1 MQRHLTRDEEVEESQ
16 VATVRQWSGK
26 EVRALRE
33 ARRMSVREFA
43 EHLGVSDRMVSKWE
57 AGGQAIKPR
66 PMNQAAL
73 DTSLERAGADAQ
85 ARFALQVD
93 ASAIASIPEQTPPP
107 ETAHVRHP
115 ADGKP
120 MALVDAGVYL
130 SGAKNEPVWLPAFY
144 IDVRPTTNADY
155 SRFIDATGYK
165 PPGHW
170 PGGICPSELADHPV
184 VFVTWNDA
192 SAYAR
197 WADKSLP
204 SSQQWEKAARG
215 PTGSVYPW
223 GNQPTPAKC
232 NVREGGIKDTT
243 PVGRYQSGTS
253 IYGVFDLCGNVWEW
267 CRTETTPGRF
277 ELKGSAFTSGFERA
291 TPSNFNDA
299 DASML
304 DDDTG
309 FRCVVVADAMQAL
322 LSA

>member
-1 MQRHLTRDEEVEESQ
+1 M
-16 VATVRQWSGK
+16 ATVRQWSGS

-57 AGGQAIKPR
+57 AGGKSIKPR

-73 DTSLERAGADAQ
+73 DTSLDHAGEDAR
-85 ARFALQVD
+85 ARFALLVD
-93 ASAIASIPEQTPPP
+93 ASVLAAIPEQASAP
-107 ETAHVRHP
+107 EIAHVRHP
-115 ADGKP
+115 ADGKL

-130 SGAKNEPVWLPAFY
+130 SGPSDEPVWLPGFY
-144 IDVRPTTNADY
+144 IDVYPMTNADY
-155 SRFIDATGYK
+155 SRFVEATGHQQ
-165 PPGHW
+165 PAHW
-170 PGGICPSELADHPV
+170 PGGICPSELSNHPV

-192 SAYAR
+192 SDYAR

-204 SSQQWEKAARG
+204 TSQQWEKTARG
-215 PTGSVYPW
+215 TRGSVYPW
-223 GNQPTPAKC
+223 GNQRTPAKC
-232 NVREGGIKDTT
+232 NVREGGIGTTT

-253 IYGVFDLCGNVWEW
+253 VYGVYDLCGNVWEW
-267 CRTETTPGRF
+267 CRTETTPGRY

-299 DASML
+299 DASMF

-309 FRCVVVADAMQAL
+309 FRCVVAADAMQAL
-322 LSA
+322 LTA

>member
-1 MQRHLTRDEEVEESQ
+1 M
-16 VATVRQWSGK
+16 ATVRQWSGN
-26 EVRALRE
+26 EVRALRK
-33 ARRMSVREFA
+33 ARRMSIREFA

-57 AGGQAIKPR
+57 AGGQSIKPR

-73 DTSLERAGADAQ
+73 DTSLERAGDDAQ
-85 ARFALQVD
+85 ARFALLID
-93 ASAIASIPEQTPPP
+93 ASVFASIPEQASTP
-107 ETAHVRHP
+107 ETTQVRHP
-115 ADGKP
+115 ADGKL

-130 SGAKNEPVWLPAFY
+130 SGASNEPVWLPAFY
-144 IDVRPTTNADY
+144 IDVYPTTNADY
-155 SRFIDATGYK
+155 SRFIEATGYR
-165 PPGHW
+165 PPAHW
-170 PGGICPSELADHPV
+170 PGGSCPSELSDHPV

-215 PTGSVYPW
+215 PRGSVYPW

-232 NVREGGIKDTT
+232 NVREGDIRNTT
-243 PVGRYQSGTS
+243 SVGRYQSGTS

-309 FRCVVVADAMQAL
+309 FRCIIVADAMQAL
-322 LSA
+322 LAA